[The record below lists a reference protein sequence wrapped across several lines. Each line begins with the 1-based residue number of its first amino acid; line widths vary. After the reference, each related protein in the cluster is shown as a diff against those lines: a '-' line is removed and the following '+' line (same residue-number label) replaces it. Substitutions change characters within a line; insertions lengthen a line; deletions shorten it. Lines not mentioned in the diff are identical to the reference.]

1 MIYFIFTKI
10 GNYLIGDNFSADI
23 LLSLVVLP
31 SILILKRCGEILA
44 PYTVSVS
51 LSDNTISVKHGFLTT
66 FEDSL
71 NLRTVENIEVV
82 TSVFGKVLDYATL
95 RVYTY
100 GSWVEIPNVKSP
112 SKLKERIELISA
124 P

>member
-1 MIYFIFTKI
+1 
-10 GNYLIGDNFSADI
+10 
-23 LLSLVVLP
+23 
-31 SILILKRCGEILA
+31 
-44 PYTVSVS
+44 VS